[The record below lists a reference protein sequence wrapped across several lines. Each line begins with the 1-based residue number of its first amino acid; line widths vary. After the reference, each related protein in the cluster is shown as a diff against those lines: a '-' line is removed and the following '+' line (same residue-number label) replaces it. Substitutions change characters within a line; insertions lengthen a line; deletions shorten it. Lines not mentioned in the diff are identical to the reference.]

1 MSRRRTLPPG
11 HTEQM
16 VRSLAIP
23 VPFTLE
29 GFRVCLEQEA
39 RRSVCLIPAS
49 MRSEAPSGAFIR
61 TASTDYLYFRQETTP
76 FHQAHIVAAL
86 AAHVLAGDEEAAG
99 ADMRLVPEVSAQL
112 LQLIVGEPGARP
124 ISTSEA
130 EAFAYMVLDQ
140 AGAASCPAL
149 RARRLLRRLGPLHAA
164 LVDAFPEVGRQG
176 ARSRGRG
183 AAFRLY
189 QQVIEIREAIL
200 ALCPYRDPYIAG
212 SATDAGRAAGLADD
226 ELAASVEAAVL
237 NAALRAKSAGQ
248 AVGSEHGDVCVPDW
262 LGVELRGEAEWLAKV
277 SESLPV
283 GRWEGDPVDIAPS
296 GSAPDGAAALMGH
309 RGRGFVRGCD
319 SRS

>member
-1 MSRRRTLPPG
+1 
-11 HTEQM
+11 M

-29 GFRVCLEQEA
+29 GFRVCLEREA

-61 TASTDYLYFRQETTP
+61 TASTDYLYFRQETTT

-86 AAHVLAGDEEAAG
+86 AAHVLADDEEAAG
-99 ADMRLVPEVSAQL
+99 ADMRLVPKASAQL
-112 LQLIVGEPGARP
+112 LQLILGEPGARP
-124 ISTSEA
+124 LTAGEA
-130 EAFAYMVLDQ
+130 EAFAFMVLDR

-149 RARRLLRRLGPLHAA
+149 RARRLLRRLGPLHTA
-164 LVDAFPEVGRQG
+164 LLDAFPEVDRQR
-176 ARSRGRG
+176 AQSRGRG

-200 ALCPYRDPYIAG
+200 ALCPYRDPDIAR
-212 SATDAGRAAGLADD
+212 SATDAGRAAGLAGD

-237 NAALRAKSAGQ
+237 GAALRAKSAGQ
-248 AVGSEHGDVCVPDW
+248 AVGSEHGDMPDW

-277 SESLPV
+277 SESLRV
-283 GRWEGDPVDIAPS
+283 GRWERDPVDIAPS
-296 GSAPDGAAALMGH
+296 GSDADGTAALMGH

-319 SRS
+319 PHS